1 MDLREFAAFHL
12 PAFAG
17 DEIRFNIQIAIITA
31 AVAESAP
38 NFLHWTLGAPGEC
51 ATKSA
56 GYSILLGRL
65 GRDQCQDLAQAVAG
79 LDYPGVVGA
88 DDRAHWFAERAAAL
102 GVKFHDAIPQRLHVL
117 SEKPRYPGANG
128 FPREAT
134 SADATLLFEWMSA
147 FHREAVP
154 HDPPPEQSR
163 IEKLAA
169 SGRCY
174 LWIADGHPVSMAA
187 ISRRLPSTA
196 AIAPVYTPPEHRARG
211 YAGSITAAVVDR
223 AFAEGKRT
231 VCLYTNL
238 RNPGANRCYAKIGFR
253 RYCDSWHYL
262 RDSITGC

>member
-12 PAFAG
+12 PALAG
-17 DEIRFNIQIAIITA
+17 DEVRFNIQIAIITA

-56 GYSILLGRL
+56 GYPILLGNL
-65 GRDQCQDLAQAVAG
+65 GKTQCEELAQAVAG

-88 DDRAHWFAERAAAL
+88 DDRAHWFAERATEL
-102 GVKFHDAIPQRLHVL
+102 GVKFRDAIPQRLHVL
-117 SEKPRYPGANG
+117 SDKPIYPGAGG
-128 FPREAT
+128 FPRETT

-163 IEKLAA
+163 IEKLTA

-187 ISRRLPSTA
+187 ISRRLPGTA
-196 AIAPVYTPPEHRARG
+196 AIAPVYTPPEHRAQG
-211 YAGSITAAVVDR
+211 SAGSVPAAVVDR
-223 AFAEGKRT
+223 AFADGKRT
-231 VCLYTNL
+231 GGLYTNL
-238 RNPGANRCYAKIGFR
+238 RNPGSNRCYAKIGFR

-262 RDSITGC
+262 RDRTTS

>member
-65 GRDQCQDLAQAVAG
+65 RRNQCHDLAQVVAG

-88 DDRAHWFAERAAAL
+88 DDRAHWFAERATAL

-117 SEKPRYPGANG
+117 SEKPLYPGANG
-128 FPREAT
+128 LPREAT

-196 AIAPVYTPPEHRARG
+196 AIAPV
-211 YAGSITAAVVDR
+211 
-223 AFAEGKRT
+223 
-231 VCLYTNL
+231 
-238 RNPGANRCYAKIGFR
+238 
-253 RYCDSWHYL
+253 
-262 RDSITGC
+262 